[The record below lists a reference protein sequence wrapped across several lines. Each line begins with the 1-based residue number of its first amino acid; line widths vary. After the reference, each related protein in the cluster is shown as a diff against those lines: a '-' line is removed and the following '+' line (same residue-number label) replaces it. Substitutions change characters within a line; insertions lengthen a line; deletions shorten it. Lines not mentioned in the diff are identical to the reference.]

1 VVCVLT
7 SLFDY
12 LIPALEN
19 PWPTMTISLPG
30 VIFGDR
36 AEGTLMSAA
45 LDRTKGR
52 ELS

>member
-1 VVCVLT
+1 VVGVLT
-7 SLFDY
+7 SLVDY
-12 LIPALEN
+12 LTPGLEN
-19 PWPTMTISLPG
+19 PWPTMTISLPC

-36 AEGTLMSAA
+36 AEGTLMSGA